1 MEKRHRNLV
10 SARVDVVTRDVTSA
24 ERTAL
29 LVASGPPSESLKSSF
44 QGATNSSA
52 YSDSDED
59 KPSIADEDG
68 QDYGIVSKRQV
79 NRQEK

>member
-1 MEKRHRNLV
+1 
-10 SARVDVVTRDVTSA
+10 
-24 ERTAL
+24 L

-44 QGATNSSA
+44 KGETNSSA

-59 KPSIADEDG
+59 KLSISDEDG

-79 NRQEK
+79 NRQGK